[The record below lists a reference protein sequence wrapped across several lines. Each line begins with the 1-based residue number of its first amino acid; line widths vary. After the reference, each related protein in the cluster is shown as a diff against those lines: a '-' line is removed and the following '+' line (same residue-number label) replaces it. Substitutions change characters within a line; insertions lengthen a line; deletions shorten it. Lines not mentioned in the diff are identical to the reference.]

1 MLYVFAASEALF
13 RFLAD
18 FIQLNHAEGESA
30 EQGEGPAMLPSD
42 AVTPDWNPS
51 PSDAALLLAPV
62 PSGMPENTAFRVVRL
77 TDANGRDRYPDLLT
91 DSAFSDCVLPYGAGT
106 PETAALY
113 DKISSHFSPERFQV
127 YLCPEGGQ
135 ILQQIFLEAK
145 TYAALPSASQPI
157 LSVSEEEL
165 LDALCDSFYASD
177 AMKEELGR
185 LFVYLHFHCA
195 DPVKVVLDYVADC
208 PQSRN
213 RKEGKERL
221 ASFREY
227 CSLT

>member
-1 MLYVFAASEALF
+1 MLYVFAASETLS

-18 FIQLNHAEGESA
+18 FIQLNHDESKSA
-30 EQGEGPAMLPSD
+30 EQGDDPVLLSSDVVTADWRPA
-42 AVTPDWNPS
+42 

-62 PSGMPENTAFRVVRL
+62 SSGMPGNTAFRVVRL

-91 DSAFSDCVLPYGAGT
+91 NSVFSDCTLPYGT
-106 PETAALY
+106 ETLEAVALY
-113 DKISSHFSPERFQV
+113 DKISSHFPPERFQV
-127 YLCPEGGQ
+127 YLCPEDGENLQ
-135 ILQQIFLEAK
+135 RILREAK
-145 TYAALPSASQPI
+145 SYAALPPASQ
-157 LSVSEEEL
+157 SVLGASEEEL

-185 LFVYLHFHCA
+185 LFIYLHFHCA

-208 PQSRN
+208 PQARN

-227 CSLT
+227 CSLA

>member
-1 MLYVFAASEALF
+1 MLYVFAASETLS

-18 FIQLNHAEGESA
+18 FIQLNHDEGRSA
-30 EQGEGPAMLPSD
+30 EPGDDSVLLSSD
-42 AVTPDWNPS
+42 AVTPDWNPA

-62 PSGMPENTAFRVVRL
+62 LSGMPENTAFRVVRL

-91 DSAFSDCVLPYGAGT
+91 NSAFSDCTLPYGAET
-106 PETAALY
+106 AETAALY
-113 DKISSHFSPERFQV
+113 DKISSHFPPERFQV
-127 YLCPEGGQ
+127 YLCPEDEKNLRQ
-135 ILQQIFLEAK
+135 ILLEAK
-145 TYAALPSASQPI
+145 TYAALPSASQ
-157 LSVSEEEL
+157 SVLNDSEAEL
-165 LDALCDSFYASD
+165 LDAICDSFYASD

-185 LFVYLHFHCA
+185 LFIYLHFHCA

-208 PQSRN
+208 PQARN

-227 CSLT
+227 CSLA